1 MVYVVLVLG
10 IILSTAGAFVMK
22 VFENRYRK
30 GLVSVMLFVAASS
43 AVASFCFLC
52 MSGFRLSFSRNSL
65 LIGLAMGVAITLN
78 TPTQIKA
85 YSVGNVSVA
94 VISSMLGSLIG
105 PFVYG
110 IAFLNESFTLFK
122 GLGLACFFLTA
133 ACFLP
138 SKAELKK
145 GGIKFLFYCFL
156 VFLFNAIF
164 FTFMKVH
171 SEYGTMTENALMFF
185 VYGFM
190 AVAAAVI
197 ALALYGKAKLK
208 KQKSEEV
215 SQIEKADDIAAFAQ
229 NTSSEVEEVALADAD
244 AKRKKMIATIILV
257 VITAGYGLAN
267 SLGNFCSLYC
277 SGYLSASVQFP
288 ILSGGI
294 VISSTI
300 GSAIFFKEKI
310 TLKMAL
316 MCIFSVMSIVF
327 FSI

>member
-52 MSGFRLSFSRNSL
+52 MSGFRLSFGRNSL

-122 GLGLACFFLTA
+122 GFGLAWFFLTA

-145 GGIKFLFYCFL
+145 GGIKFLFYCCL
-156 VFLFNAIF
+156 VFLFNAI

-208 KQKSEEV
+208 KQKSEEF

-229 NTSSEVEEVALADAD
+229 NTSSEIEEVALADAD